1 MGYDIVLCKVL
12 AVDLKK
18 RQVTLKPLNS
28 QFIDVIDTKAASGL
42 KFASSYA
49 PYLSTANPQ
58 TEKINNIPM
67 GIVNYPQPGDRV
79 LALVWMSDITA
90 QDRLY
95 TTLSQNPLT
104 EVIILAR
111 VQWDHPS
118 ISPYDHIIGDMSGAK
133 LHFNHGWLD
142 TEEGVA
148 SPPPDYLE
156 EGKAAKPH
164 QLRTGHVT
172 LVGNRLVSLSGR
184 KFLPF
189 GLFSHLLGQAGDL
202 DPIVFPEAPS
212 KGTDG
217 GDKKKEE
224 KGTSW
229 SEIFTQDPTVEVFDK
244 LPDSPPGIG
253 DGKFLQPP
261 CPEPGAMMQMHDS
274 GYKVLVGVDGH
285 TREYVPKGRL
295 IIIGQDA
302 SDTEKKMSFD
312 PEGQN
317 ESGTY
322 PDVAEGVLEIHLVS
336 QGDSLK
342 IKFDPTGKEI
352 TLTTASGKFKVVGNI
367 EATLDVKGATG
378 TFG

>member
-1 MGYDIVLCKVL
+1 MGYDIVMCKVL
-12 AVDLKK
+12 AVDLGKQ
-18 RQVTLKPLNS
+18 QVSLKPLNS
-28 QFIDVIDTKAASGL
+28 QFIDTIDTGVGKGL

-49 PYLSTANPQ
+49 PYLSVADPKTQ
-58 TEKINNIPM
+58 KINNVPT
-67 GIVNYPQPGDRV
+67 GVVNYPQPGDRV

-95 TTLSQNPLT
+95 TALSQNPLT

-111 VQWDHPS
+111 VQWEHPS
-118 ISPYDHIIGDMSGAK
+118 IGPYDHIIGDQSGAK

-142 TEEGVA
+142 TVNMA
-148 SPPPDYLE
+148 NPPPDYLE
-156 EGKAAKPH
+156 EGKAAEPH

-172 LVGNRLVSLSGR
+172 LVGNRFVSLSGK

-189 GLFSHLLGQAGDL
+189 GLFSHLLGQAGNP
-202 DPIVFPEAPS
+202 DPIVFPEAAFDGTVGGNKP
-212 KGTDG
+212 KG
-217 GDKKKEE
+217 

-229 SEIFTQDPTVEVFDK
+229 TEVFTKDPTETVFDK
-244 LPDSPPGIG
+244 LPDEIPGVG
-253 DGKFLQPP
+253 EGKFLEPP

-274 GYKVLVGVDGH
+274 GYKLLVGVDGH
-285 TREYVPKGRL
+285 MREYVPKGR
-295 IIIGQDA
+295 IIVIGQN
-302 SDTEKKMSFD
+302 DTNREKKMSFD
-312 PEGQN
+312 PDGQS

-336 QGDSLK
+336 QTDSLK
-342 IKFDPTGKEI
+342 IKFDPTANEVL
-352 TLTTASGKFKVVGNI
+352 LTTTSGKFKVVGNI